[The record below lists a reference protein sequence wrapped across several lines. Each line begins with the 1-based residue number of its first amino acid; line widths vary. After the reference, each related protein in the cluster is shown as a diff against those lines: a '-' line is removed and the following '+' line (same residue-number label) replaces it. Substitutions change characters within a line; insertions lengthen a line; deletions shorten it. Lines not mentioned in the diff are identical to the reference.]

1 MGEFTQAILL
11 GILYW
16 IPWTRAGYSFSHI
29 FRQPISL
36 SCFIGIIMGHIPE
49 AIILGATIQLLYLVM
64 IPAGSNIPVDEGLSA
79 CVAIPIA
86 IQTGISPA
94 LAVMLAI
101 PIGMTGLFL
110 DNIRRNNNIKFAV
123 MADQYAKEGNVR
135 AIYFCATI
143 YPMIFQ
149 LPIRIIP
156 IFIAVYFGGPLVSSI
171 LIWMPTWL
179 LHGLEIAGTI
189 LPAVGIAL
197 TLNVLGKKNLLPYF
211 IFGFFL
217 VKYGNLGIVSIFIM
231 GICMAFLHLQF
242 EYGNRGGGEA

>member
-1 MGEFTQAILL
+1 MSEFAQALLL

-36 SCFIGIIMGHIPE
+36 SVFIGIIMGHIPE
-49 AIILGATIQLLYLVM
+49 AIILGATLQLLYLVM

-79 CVAIPIA
+79 CIAIPIA

-101 PIGMTGLFL
+101 PIGMAGLFL
-110 DNIRRNNNIKFAV
+110 DKVRRNTNIKFAS
-123 MADQYAKEGNVR
+123 MADQYAKVGNVR
-135 AIYFCATI
+135 KIYCCATI
-143 YPMIFQ
+143 YPMLCQ

-156 IFIAVYFGGPLVSSI
+156 IFIAVFFGGELISSI
-171 LIWMPTWL
+171 LSLLPTWL
-179 LHGLEIAGTI
+179 LHGLEDTGTI

-197 TLNVLGKKNLLPYF
+197 TLNVLGRKNLLPYF

-217 VKYGNLGIVSIFIM
+217 VKYGYLGIVSIFIL
-231 GICMAFLHLQF
+231 GICMAVLHLQF
-242 EYGNRGGGEA
+242 QYGNRGGGAA